1 MSANSCIMHEISKL
15 HCPGRPLADSQV
27 LPDSKPLQN
36 AWIARTKSCWR
47 RREWNVKKQA
57 WKSNFDSYT
66 VACVSEIGRN
76 NEGSRR
82 RVSLQKLF
90 SSSFLPSS
98 YVLDLV
104 KSRVDVAQCL
114 DGLLII
120 SRSSE
125 FVDCAVFPVDQSV
138 LSFLYRRWKIDC
150 WVPRRG
156 KMRKWP
162 PYGDRYRMQKWNIP
176 R

>member
-1 MSANSCIMHEISKL
+1 M
-15 HCPGRPLADSQV
+15 
-27 LPDSKPLQN
+27 
-36 AWIARTKSCWR
+36 
-47 RREWNVKKQA
+47 
-57 WKSNFDSYT
+57 
-66 VACVSEIGRN
+66 
-76 NEGSRR
+76 
-82 RVSLQKLF
+82 SLQRYFLLL
-90 SSSFLPSS
+90 FLPSS

-150 WVPRRG
+150 
-156 KMRKWP
+156 
-162 PYGDRYRMQKWNIP
+162 
-176 R
+176 